1 MSNRRFESLTP
12 EALEKIAERNDTIVM
27 KEEYDHFEAWEVS
40 KVRACVMKLRNIAV
54 RAESEREAREQA
66 LKDPVLAEFSKHYRT
81 IFKRMTQP
89 EVARK
94 EENVQTILHFMEL
107 KERMDRGELTE
118 MQAKSLASDF
128 AISSLL
134 AQAGAPKPPP
144 QAIIEELD

>member
-1 MSNRRFESLTP
+1 
-12 EALEKIAERNDTIVM
+12 
-27 KEEYDHFEAWEVS
+27 
-40 KVRACVMKLRNIAV
+40 MKLRNIAV
-54 RAESEREAREQA
+54 RAESERAAREQA

-81 IFKRMTQP
+81 MFKRMTQP

-134 AQAGAPKPPP
+134 AQAPGAPKPPP
-144 QAIIEELD
+144 HAIIEELD